1 MLDFIWRGK
10 MVFSSIIFLC
20 GFMPVV
26 FILYYICPN
35 RFRNVLLL
43 IASLIFY
50 AWGEPKYILIMLFS
64 TVFDYCNGR
73 LIEHFR
79 DKENKRGAKTVLIIS
94 VVGNIGILAFFK
106 YTDFLLETVNYISG
120 LNISLLEIALPIG
133 ISFYTFQTMSYTIDV
148 YRGHVKAQRN
158 ILDFATYVC
167 MFPQLIAGPIVRY
180 QSVEREL
187 HERSANAYDVAT
199 GLKRFV
205 FGLGKKVILAN
216 QAGEIWNQIQA
227 VSLSEMSVTL
237 AWLGAVAYTFQIY
250 FDFSGYSDMAIGM
263 GQMMGFDFPENFN
276 YPYISKSITEFW
288 RRWHISLSTWFKEYV
303 YIPLGGNRCGISR
316 QAVNLTVTWLLTGLW
331 HGAEWNFVLWGV
343 YYFIILLME
352 KWFLL
357 DFLKKVPKI
366 TGHIYAMFIVI
377 IGWVIFACEDFGFLG
392 RYLQSMFGY
401 KVCFINGLSKYA
413 WSTNIILLIILAIA
427 STEFPKKLLFKI
439 EGIFAGKHPTIDKF
453 YGEEIHFI
461 ITGIMSLAILIVSLS
476 LIVNGSY
483 NPFLYFRF

>member
-50 AWGEPKYILIMLFS
+50 AWGEPRYILIMLFS

-167 MFPQLIAGPIVRY
+167 F
-180 QSVEREL
+180 
-187 HERSANAYDVAT
+187 H
-199 GLKRFV
+199 
-205 FGLGKKVILAN
+205 
-216 QAGEIWNQIQA
+216 
-227 VSLSEMSVTL
+227 SL
-237 AWLGAVAYTFQIY
+237 
-250 FDFSGYSDMAIGM
+250 
-263 GQMMGFDFPENFN
+263 
-276 YPYISKSITEFW
+276 
-288 RRWHISLSTWFKEYV
+288 
-303 YIPLGGNRCGISR
+303 
-316 QAVNLTVTWLLTGLW
+316 
-331 HGAEWNFVLWGV
+331 
-343 YYFIILLME
+343 
-352 KWFLL
+352 
-357 DFLKKVPKI
+357 
-366 TGHIYAMFIVI
+366 
-377 IGWVIFACEDFGFLG
+377 
-392 RYLQSMFGY
+392 
-401 KVCFINGLSKYA
+401 
-413 WSTNIILLIILAIA
+413 
-427 STEFPKKLLFKI
+427 
-439 EGIFAGKHPTIDKF
+439 
-453 YGEEIHFI
+453 
-461 ITGIMSLAILIVSLS
+461 
-476 LIVNGSY
+476 
-483 NPFLYFRF
+483 